1 MLSSNHIISKWYKS
15 NRSLQPELKYPVIYE
30 DDVDSRLPP
39 KNVVTNQVDSFEDIT
54 ELDEGTKSENTKDDN
69 GNSITKEKSCTE
81 KEQQA
86 TVKVADVTKHENS
99 TAQKEQPKTK
109 PTILTGVVEFTKGD
123 PDDNSNFSPKV
134 TMRTEEK
141 KSFFAR
147 RLESVKGT
155 GRSIRKSLSLTSY
168 RTQKSGTL
176 SSSKSVSSFSSS
188 PRPVRKMGEDWGAS

>member
-99 TAQKEQPKTK
+99 KQKEQPKTK
-109 PTILTGVVEFTKGD
+109 PTKLTGI
-123 PDDNSNFSPKV
+123 
-134 TMRTEEK
+134 
-141 KSFFAR
+141 KSSQTQMTIQVI
-147 RLESVKGT
+147 L
-155 GRSIRKSLSLTSY
+155 
-168 RTQKSGTL
+168 QKSQ
-176 SSSKSVSSFSSS
+176 
-188 PRPVRKMGEDWGAS
+188 W